1 MFMVWLNELVTNC
14 TVELLHQKSH
24 VAQAQSITVSDDHS
38 LCPPAAKR
46 QTFLKKKKKKIFN
59 SEMTY
64 SSVGDRVD

>member
-14 TVELLHQKSH
+14 TVKLVHQKSH
-24 VAQAQSITVSDDHS
+24 VAQAQSITVSDDRS

-46 QTFLKKKKKKIFN
+46 QTFLEKKKIYN

-64 SSVGDRVD
+64 SGVGDRVD